1 MSLISLSLAV
11 IFNIILPTFKNSQ
24 RWRQLRCCN
33 GCSMERRSYP
43 WWFCSWTAEWVHP
56 PTFAGR
62 QCSWISSGLWI
73 DKAHT
78 LDEARKNCEVYRL
91 SADSNSFHLS
101 DFGALCNPGEEN
113 SAPTQC
119 LPMETKC
126 CFWSKQRHPRFKCLA
141 QDWVCYKWK
150 KGQLSIFGLS
160 ESKNRAPTAGLTGNS
175 HPCLLLLQWTLMMTR
190 QMYSP

>member
-101 DFGALCNPGEEN
+101 DFGALCSPGEEN

-126 CFWSKQRHPRFKCLA
+126 CFWSKQRHPRFKCPA
-141 QDWVCYKWK
+141 QEPRSTQPPV
-150 KGQLSIFGLS
+150 
-160 ESKNRAPTAGLTGNS
+160 APAVSRLQYGRRRNANALREGGHIELIEPILTII
-175 HPCLLLLQWTLMMTR
+175 TVEK
-190 QMYSP
+190 